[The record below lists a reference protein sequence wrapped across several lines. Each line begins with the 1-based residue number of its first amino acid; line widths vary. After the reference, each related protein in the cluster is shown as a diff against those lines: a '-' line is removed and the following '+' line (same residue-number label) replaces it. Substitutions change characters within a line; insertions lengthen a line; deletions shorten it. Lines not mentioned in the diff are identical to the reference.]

1 MTRGLLKQ
9 GIILILFAALLFF
22 MCPVPSFAD
31 SGTTILILL
40 GLAFIV
46 VLIIHADQN
55 LFKGMFFDAYGL
67 DSNGI
72 LQWAQDTQAMQGRDM
87 FYDCDWLLTPKLDN
101 RLWTGAGVTMRFS
114 PTSADYFSELAYGGN
129 IVMGYNTD
137 DWNYMARF
145 IQFDDETIA
154 KLEATYRF

>member
-22 MCPVPSFAD
+22 MCPVPSFA
-31 SGTTILILL
+31 
-40 GLAFIV
+40 
-46 VLIIHADQN
+46 
-55 LFKGMFFDAYGL
+55 
-67 DSNGI
+67 
-72 LQWAQDTQAMQGRDM
+72 AQDTQAMQGRDM